1 MPKFTKQEKEHI
13 HHALMEKGREIF
25 IQYGLAKTTID
36 DIVQACGIAK
46 GSFYKFFQSKEELY
60 FEILKNEEEVRET
73 VLAELFREDLS
84 PKELLTSFF
93 HTSFTFVEENP
104 FLQRVFQSDEH
115 ERLTRKLPEQMEEF
129 SRIHT
134 QRGINAIKVLMDRGV
149 LPKENPEL
157 TVGVIQAIMMIR
169 LHKDEIGTELF
180 PQVMDRIIDYIATGL
195 GKESINK

>member
-13 HHALMEKGREIF
+13 HHSLMEKGREIF

-73 VLAELFREDLS
+73 VLNELFRENLP
-84 PKELLTSFF
+84 PKELLASFFYTSFK
-93 HTSFTFVEENP
+93 FVEDNP

-115 ERLTRKLPEQMEEF
+115 ERLTRKLPEQMAEF
-129 SRIHT
+129 SRVHT
-134 QRGINAIKVLMDRGV
+134 QRGINAVKILMERGV

-169 LHKDEIGTELF
+169 LHKNEIGTELF
-180 PQVMDRIIDYIATGL
+180 PKIMDKIIDYIATGL
-195 GKESINK
+195 VK